1 MFPVQSAPS
10 PFMIIFFI
18 LYSLYFVP
26 IVASSILLSSFAS
39 DIVPTTVLFFNLK
52 SFAYLRSFPSC
63 ITAIFISIPFFFLFA
78 LFFLKCFTFTFFF
91 PFWCFAFC
99 FFIYIPSC
107 SQNIYSAFLLPSI
120 FPSS

>member
-10 PFMIIFFI
+10 PFIIIFFI

-26 IVASSILLSSFAS
+26 IVASSILLSSFAA
-39 DIVPTTVLFFNLK
+39 DIVPTIVLFFNLK
-52 SFAYLRSFPSC
+52 SFEYLGFFPSC
-63 ITAIFISIPFFFLFA
+63 ITAILTSMPFFFFFV
-78 LFFLKCFTFTFFF
+78 LFFLKFFIFTFFL
-91 PFWCFAFC
+91 PLWCFSFC

-107 SQNIYSAFLLPSI
+107 SQNIYSEFLLPSI